1 MSEFKRLS
9 DTMLASEQI
18 EPVDIARAREAGVTL
33 IVNNRPDGES
43 YDQPEGEAIR
53 MAAQEAGIAYRAIPI
68 GQGGFGMD
76 EISAMGSAL
85 YEAPGKVLAFCR
97 SGTRSTLLWALARA
111 HAGDDLAAIEAA
123 AQEAGYSLAPVR
135 GTMEQLARE
144 R

>member
-9 DTMLASEQI
+9 DTMLVAGQI
-18 EPVDIARAREAGVTL
+18 DPDDVERAREAGVTL

-43 YDQPEGEAIR
+43 YDQPEGDAIR
-53 MAAQEAGIAYRAIPI
+53 RAAQTAGIDYHAIPI

-76 EISAMGSAL
+76 EVAAMQTAL
-85 YEAPGKVLAFCR
+85 DEAQGPVLAFCR

-111 HAGDDLAAIEAA
+111 RAGDDLAAIEAA
-123 AQEAGYSLAPVR
+123 AQDAGYSVAPVR

-144 R
+144 S